1 MGIGKMVKKIF
12 LLLFVFFLLGHSR
25 GFGDKK
31 AMPVLTHA
39 DAAVMLA
46 KYSGFF
52 DRYVSEDADLNE
64 CVAFLNK
71 TGIYFGLLE
80 VVNGDEF
87 TLDDCAMA
95 MGQIEL
101 VLRGEAVFS
110 SGKVSLPHGL
120 DSWREYCTINEVK
133 FVEAYQTM
141 LGMLRVAYEQSE

>member
-1 MGIGKMVKKIF
+1 MVKQIIF
-12 LLLFVFFLLGHSR
+12 LLVAFFLLGHSR
-25 GFGDKK
+25 GFGDEK

-52 DRYVSEDADLNE
+52 DRYVPEEADLNE

-80 VVNGDEF
+80 VVNGTEF
-87 TLDDCAMA
+87 TLEDCART

-110 SGKVSLPHGL
+110 GGKVSLPSRL
-120 DSWREYCTINEVK
+120 DSWKEYCTMNEVK
-133 FVEAYQTM
+133 FTEAYQTM
-141 LGMLRVAYEQSE
+141 LGMLRVAYEQGR

>member
-1 MGIGKMVKKIF
+1 MFKRILF
-12 LLLFVFFLLGHSR
+12 LLVALFFLGLRS
-25 GFGDKK
+25 GFGDEK
-31 AMPVLTHA
+31 AEPILTHA

-52 DRYVSEDADLNE
+52 DRYVSEDAGLNE

-80 VVNGDEF
+80 IVNGSEF
-87 TLDDCAMA
+87 TLDDCARA

-110 SGKVSLPHGL
+110 GGKVELPPGL
-120 DSWREYCTINEVK
+120 DSWREYCTMNGVK

-141 LGMLRVAYEQSE
+141 IGMLRVAYKQCE